1 MKAKTRQKMIY
12 IVTIFM
18 LVAFVIGL
26 LPAIFIRLG
35 VDLCF

>member
-18 LVAFVIGL
+18 LVTFVIGL
-26 LPAIFIRLG
+26 LPAIFIR
-35 VDLCF
+35 

>member
-26 LPAIFIRLG
+26 FASIFTR
-35 VDLCF
+35 

>member
-26 LPAIFIRLG
+26 LTAIFIR
-35 VDLCF
+35 

>member
-26 LPAIFIRLG
+26 LPAIFIR
-35 VDLCF
+35 

>member
-1 MKAKTRQKMIY
+1 MKAKTRQKIIY

-26 LPAIFIRLG
+26 LPAIFIR
-35 VDLCF
+35 

>member
-26 LPAIFIRLG
+26 LQAIFIR
-35 VDLCF
+35 

>member
-1 MKAKTRQKMIY
+1 MKAKKKKKMIY

-26 LPAIFIRLG
+26 LPAIFIR
-35 VDLCF
+35 

>member
-12 IVTIFM
+12 IVAIFM

-26 LPAIFIRLG
+26 LPAIFIR
-35 VDLCF
+35 